1 MRFTKMHGIGNDYIY
16 IDCVTTPLEELT
28 LLTPA
33 RLAELLSDRHFGVGS
48 DGLILIKRSAIA
60 DFCMEMYN
68 ADGSQG
74 AMCGNGIRCVAK
86 YVYEHGLTNMTTLTI
101 ETLAGIKTLQLTV
114 QNNKVT
120 MVTVNM
126 GIPTLT
132 TASQNI
138 PLNHVLAE
146 STPIWETLEAMG
158 QSWRMVG
165 ISMGNPHT
173 ILFFDE
179 MSQAPVETLGPV
191 LESHARFADRT
202 NVEFVVVHSRNQL
215 EMRVWERGSGE
226 TLACGTGACA
236 SAVAA
241 MLAGF
246 TDRTVNV
253 RLLGGSLKIHWN
265 SDTNLV
271 EMSGPAAEVFTG
283 EINL

>member
-1 MRFTKMHGIGNDYIY
+1 MKFTKMHGIGNDYIY
-16 IDCVTTPLEELT
+16 VDCVETPFEQLT
-28 LLTPA
+28 PFTPA

-48 DGLILIKRSAIA
+48 DGLILIKPSQTA

-86 YVYEHGLTNMTTLTI
+86 YVYEHGLTNMTVLAI
-101 ETLAGIKTLQLTV
+101 ETGAGIRNVQLTV

-120 MVTVNM
+120 MVTVDM
-126 GIPTLT
+126 GLPILT

-138 PLNHVLAE
+138 PLNHTLAE
-146 STPIWETLEAMG
+146 STPIWETVTANG
-158 QSWRMVG
+158 ADCRTIG

-173 ILFFDE
+173 VLFYDDMAE
-179 MSQAPVETLGPV
+179 APVETLGPA
-191 LESHARFADRT
+191 LESHPRFADRT
-202 NVEFVVVHSRNQL
+202 NVEFVVVHSRSQL

-241 MLAGF
+241 MLAGLA
-246 TDRTVNV
+246 DRTVNV
-253 RLLGGSLKIHWN
+253 RLLGGSLKVHWN
-265 SDTNLV
+265 PDTGLV